1 MKKMQSIVLAL
12 SLVLVA
18 PMAAQAAEITL
29 VPSVKLQIGDR
40 DNRGYYWDGGH
51 WRDHGW
57 WKQHYEWRGNRWHPH
72 GPRHRRATIRKLLMI
87 ITAVMVQAN
96 ITAK

>member
-40 DNRGYYWDGGH
+40 DNRGYYFAA
-51 WRDHGW
+51 
-57 WKQHYEWRGNRWHPH
+57 
-72 GPRHRRATIRKLLMI
+72 RASCPLPSSL
-87 ITAVMVQAN
+87 
-96 ITAK
+96 

>member
-12 SLVLVA
+12 SLVLFA

-40 DNRGYYWDGGH
+40 DNRGYYWDGG
-51 WRDHGW
+51 
-57 WKQHYEWRGNRWHPH
+57 
-72 GPRHRRATIRKLLMI
+72 
-87 ITAVMVQAN
+87 
-96 ITAK
+96 

>member
-18 PMAAQAAEITL
+18 PMATQAAEITL
-29 VPSVKLQIGDR
+29 VPSVKLQIGDS

-72 GPRHRRATIRKLLMI
+72 GPPPPPRHHKKAHHDHHGGHGPGKHHR
-87 ITAVMVQAN
+87 
-96 ITAK
+96 